1 MPTRTQT
8 RILTRRQYLRDK
20 SASHEAYYAQ
30 FVTEQT
36 LRTVQNAFDLD
47 ELREASAVGRDLNTI
62 PQRQWDAVTLHQI
75 DGTRFIGR
83 LPLNR
88 VLVSAAGDTV
98 TRPTLTGIAKQA
110 ARMLLEQHAAL
121 TADQAA

>member
-1 MPTRTQT
+1 MPAKTSL
-8 RILTRRQYLRDK
+8 LTRRRYARDK
-20 SASHEAYYAQ
+20 DALHERYYSQ

-36 LRTVQNAFDLD
+36 LRAVQSAFGV
-47 ELREASAVGRDLNTI
+47 ERLREALAEDPELGSI
-62 PQRQWDAVTLHQI
+62 PPRQWDAVTLHQI

-98 TRPTLTGIAKQA
+98 TRVTLTGIAKAAARILVEQDTGLHSAQA
-110 ARMLLEQHAAL
+110 A
-121 TADQAA
+121 